1 MEWLTNILETLRNVF
16 PRLFFILPDEGGVR
30 VTLGTRVKTLKPGWY
45 VYWPVIQVAEKLNV
59 TPQAVDLRPQS
70 VRISDNTDLVI
81 GGAILYRISDAKKAI
96 LDVQDYDRS
105 LQVLALGVIAEF
117 MGRHNLTDLKI
128 SDLREAILTGVREEA
143 AGFGLKIMKVYI
155 TDLGCVKNL
164 RVLGNTAIYKPEFE
178 ED

>member
-1 MEWLTNILETLRNVF
+1 MEWLTNILETLRDIF
-16 PRLFFILPDEGGVR
+16 PRTFTVFPDEGGVR
-30 VTLGTRVKTLKPGWY
+30 ITLGTKVKPLKPGWY
-45 VYWPVIQVAEKLNV
+45 VYWPVIQHVEKLSI

-70 VRISDNTDLVI
+70 VRISDGGDLVI
-81 GGAILYRISDAKKAI
+81 GGAILYRVSSATKAI

-117 MGRHNLTDLKI
+117 MGRHDLTDLKI

-164 RVLGNTAIYKPEFE
+164 RVLGDTAIYKPEFDE
-178 ED
+178 